1 MSLSPVRN
9 AQLPSYP
16 RWGSRLARSLRSM
29 VVLASGSLLAGA
41 LSCSGAPLVEP
52 EEASTATVSAAESD
66 DPQGVEQ
73 ADPAADG
80 DTQEEPSRFT
90 EEWVRL
96 PVYIL
101 FEQRG
106 FELDDDDKAML
117 RELHAAL
124 AHRTDVGRIRV
135 EGYVYQ
141 DRENVEGLAMSR
153 AEAVVDHLVQEHGMP
168 RELFE
173 VDDRGDGAMYSET
186 GSPDP
191 AYFSRVEFS
200 ALIRRER

>member
-1 MSLSPVRN
+1 
-9 AQLPSYP
+9 
-16 RWGSRLARSLRSM
+16 M

-117 RELHAAL
+117 RELHASV
-124 AHRTDVGRIRV
+124 AHRTDIIRIRA
-135 EGYVYQ
+135 EGFVFQ
-141 DRENVEGLAMSR
+141 DREPVAGLALSR
-153 AEAVVDHLVQEHGMP
+153 AEAAIDFLVEELGMN
-168 RELFE
+168 RDLFE
-173 VDDRGDGAMYSET
+173 VVDGGDGEPQGATSYY
-186 GSPDP
+186 DP
-191 AYFSRVEFS
+191 PFYSRVRFS
-200 ALIRRER
+200 ILVRRER